1 MKKYAPLIIV
11 PLLAGCFAPITK
23 NTITYQGLECSCNGN
38 VKLILNG
45 SKGYE
50 CICSD
55 KPIIKKPIKKRFIAI
70 KKQKI
75 KLDECPTTITEI
87 FNSKEFKKPLVVC
100 KGKLLEPN
108 QKTRIVRINK

>member
-1 MKKYAPLIIV
+1 MIKYAPLLIV
-11 PLLAGCFAPITK
+11 PLLSGCFAPVTK
-23 NTITYQGLECSCNGN
+23 NTITYQGLTCSCNGN
-38 VKLILNG
+38 VKLVLNG

-50 CICSD
+50 CVCSD
-55 KPIIKKPIKKRFIAI
+55 KKIIPIKKKRFIAI

-100 KGKLLEPN
+100 KGKILEDG